1 MDWWEHIPLETRH
14 IRLNDYLNEPTGS
27 MYGDFYKKLSN
38 QIKDILEKINNG
50 QLEEP
55 EEDPLAFDELDEIR
69 EELEALQKEQDR
81 LAEEAHL
88 PDDAD

>member
-1 MDWWEHIPLETRH
+1 MDWWECSSPTGADLSLEE
-14 IRLNDYLNEPTGS
+14 LLNEPTVSMRGS
-27 MYGDFYKKLSN
+27 FYEEVMQAIRN
-38 QIKDILEKINNG
+38 ILE
-50 QLEEP
+50 EVEAEHP
-55 EEDPLAFDELDEIR
+55 VESEDPLAFDELDEIR